1 MIQFLLGVLFLVLG
15 VFLAFKVIGNLF
27 KTFLVVFI
35 LIIGFYLIFGYV
47 PFSDKINLKGFFSLS
62 IDDFGRDKDQNLL
75 LVVKNKWF
83 FEAKNLSV
91 FVDENNVNITNNIK
105 TIGGRKS
112 AILQTDWREDFKNI
126 KIESSIGIAEYSKK

>member
-35 LIIGFYLIFGYV
+35 LIIGFYLIFGYI

-62 IDDFGRDKDQNLL
+62 IDNFGRDKDQNLL

-112 AILQTDWREDFKNI
+112 VILQTDWREDFKNI